1 MIWDTQPEAAG
12 AGSSWKRVSSLVG
25 GAHKEIYET
34 PKSLSTLLWRE
45 TDVYRKPTMYKPLF
59 FYIPDIKDFL
69 LVGVC
74 TESDTPHCLYRL
86 FSLYWCFWYIVLLN
100 DCTDLRSK
108 KRTHW
113 SVPPEILCL
122 LFGTYTYWFYWL
134 WEKRLKRCC
143 YWDILFTGLLHT
155 IKRNFVA

>member
-1 MIWDTQPEAAG
+1 MLNTELKYANVNHMAYFFLFG
-12 AGSSWKRVSSLVG
+12 FLAFCFFSM
-25 GAHKEIYET
+25 T
-34 PKSLSTLLWRE
+34 TLLQLG
-45 TDVYRKPTMYKPLF
+45 VPG
-59 FYIPDIKDFL
+59 IKDFL

>member
-1 MIWDTQPEAAG
+1 MANLFLFGFLAFCFFSMT
-12 AGSSWKRVSSLVG
+12 
-25 GAHKEIYET
+25 T
-34 PKSLSTLLWRE
+34 LSQLG
-45 TDVYRKPTMYKPLF
+45 VPG
-59 FYIPDIKDFL
+59 IKDFL

-113 SVPPEILCL
+113 SIPPEILCL

-155 IKRNFVA
+155 IKRNFVAPCLELYNNRKWIRESHKEGAWMAISQQSSYDVH